1 MADTD
6 AQRRAK
12 TAYRQRQRAAD
23 PEGFKLRAR
32 EAQKRY
38 NEIHKERRAAARKAK
53 REANLEA
60 ERARGRVEYARN
72 TEARKAAAKRWK
84 DANRERVIEYR
95 RHANL
100 KRYGLTPDEKAA
112 MLLAQGNSCAV
123 CKSPNPGTTRGWQ
136 VDHCHATGKTRAI
149 LCLPCN
155 VALGKAKDSPETL
168 RALADYVEK
177 HRG

>member
-1 MADTD
+1 MADTP
-6 AQRRAK
+6 AERASK
-12 TAYRQRQRAAD
+12 RAWEQRQRALD
-23 PEGFKLRAR
+23 PEGFKLRQR

-38 NEIHKERRAAARKAK
+38 YEKHKEKRAAAAKEARK
-53 REANLEA
+53 ANLES
-60 ERARGRVEYARN
+60 ERARGRADYARN

-84 DANRERVIEYR
+84 DANRDRVLAYQRI
-95 RHANL
+95 ANL
-100 KRYGLTPDEKAA
+100 RKYDLTPEQKAA

-136 VDHCHATGKTRAI
+136 VDHCHATGNTRAI

-155 VALGKAKDSPETL
+155 VALGKAKDSPEIL